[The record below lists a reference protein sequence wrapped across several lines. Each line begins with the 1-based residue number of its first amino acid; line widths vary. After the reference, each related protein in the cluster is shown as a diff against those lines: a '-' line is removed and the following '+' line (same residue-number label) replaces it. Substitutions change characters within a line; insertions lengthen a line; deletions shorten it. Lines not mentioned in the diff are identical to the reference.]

1 MNLHCRAKLFGR
13 IRLSSI
19 SSLLQSNSY
28 ATSKTP
34 RPFNPKPPK
43 SPPNFSDRI
52 AKPTGDVIAWPK
64 PIEIPYQAK
73 VANFVKLIGYVKA
86 PVQFDTFP
94 GGKHYAST
102 AISQEIGGGRG
113 PLLIPVVFEGDL
125 AHVVAGHVKQND
137 CVLVSGQLSSEP
149 LLPRFAR
156 SDGWGKLHILGENL
170 NFVEGFTGF
179 VKNVVEGVVDEK
191 FDQQWEKAVEDA
203 KVERFSGEAS
213 WGSSSV
219 KVESDAGDKGGM
231 SEFGEARLESGVVK
245 KDGDRGLDLWR
256 DLVKN
261 SLLWWDYRDQ
271 KAKGLVK
278 EKYPDFKNKET
289 GDGLWAD
296 SAPKWVLPG
305 IGKLEF
311 EVPVVK
317 AKFVQGAGQGYGGG
331 GGERKGSGR
340 DEDCWKDLV
349 ENPSKWWDNRAN
361 KRNPKAPDFK
371 HKETQKALWL
381 RGSPEWVLSKLPP
394 SM

>member
-1 MNLHCRAKLFGR
+1 MNLQFRAKLFGR
-13 IRLSSI
+13 IRLSSL

-34 RPFNPKPPK
+34 KPFNPNPPK

-52 AKPTGDVIAWPK
+52 AKPTGDVIVWPK
-64 PIEIPYQAK
+64 PLEIPYQAK
-73 VANFVKLIGYVKA
+73 VANFVKLVGFVKA

-102 AISQEIGGGRG
+102 AISQEIGGGNV

-137 CVLVSGQLSSEP
+137 CVLVSGQLSSDP
-149 LLPRFAR
+149 LLPRFAK
-156 SDGWGKLHILGENL
+156 SDGWGKLHILGGNL
-170 NFVEGFTGF
+170 NFVEGFAKGGF
-179 VKNVVEGVVDEK
+179 VKNVVEGAVDEK

-203 KVERFSGEAS
+203 KVERFSGEAN
-213 WGSSSV
+213 WGSGSV
-219 KVESDAGDKGGM
+219 KVESNAGAMPG
-231 SEFGEARLESGVVK
+231 SGEVKLEK
-245 KDGDRGLDLWR
+245 KRDWDRGLDLWR

-271 KAKGLVK
+271 KVKGMVK
-278 EKYPDFKNKET
+278 EKHPDFKHKET
-289 GDGLWAD
+289 GDGLWVD

-311 EVPVVK
+311 DVPVVK
-317 AKFVQGAGQGYGGG
+317 VKFVRGAGYG
-331 GGERKGSGR
+331 GGERKGSGK
-340 DEDCWKDLV
+340 DEDSWKDLV

-361 KRNPKAPDFK
+361 KQNPKWPDFK

-381 RGSPEWVLSKLPP
+381 SGSPEWVLSKLPP
-394 SM
+394 ST